1 MQNKTAYII
10 SRSPIE
16 VGGRCK
22 ALPSDEIKIMLLL
35 LKQVNYDQPQVAAL
49 PLIKQLEI
57 DCNKLFNLDSIT
69 CISQENMQHLQHA
82 DTTSN
87 FTCYKIVVSVE
98 KGFDKESGGNV
109 HITCSFKQQ

>member
-49 PLIKQLEI
+49 PLIK
-57 DCNKLFNLDSIT
+57 
-69 CISQENMQHLQHA
+69 
-82 DTTSN
+82 
-87 FTCYKIVVSVE
+87 
-98 KGFDKESGGNV
+98 
-109 HITCSFKQQ
+109 

>member
-10 SRSPIE
+10 SRSPIK

-49 PLIKQLEI
+49 PLIK
-57 DCNKLFNLDSIT
+57 
-69 CISQENMQHLQHA
+69 
-82 DTTSN
+82 
-87 FTCYKIVVSVE
+87 
-98 KGFDKESGGNV
+98 
-109 HITCSFKQQ
+109 